1 MLSQLSGLARA
12 LPFVLLLF
20 TITVASEHTS
30 NWAVLVSTSR
40 FWFNY
45 RHLANV
51 LSLYR
56 TVKRLGIP
64 DSQIILM
71 LPDDMAC
78 NPRNAFPG
86 TVYSNADRAVDLYGD
101 NIEVD
106 YRGYEVTVENFI
118 RLLTDRLDEDVPRS
132 KRLGSDAGSNVLV
145 YMTGHGGD
153 QFLKF
158 QDSEEIGA
166 WDLADAFGQ
175 MWEKKRYHEL
185 LFMIDT
191 CQANTMYTHFY
202 SPNIIATGSSA
213 LDQSSYSHH
222 ADSDVGVA
230 VIDRWTYY
238 VLEFLET
245 QVTSANSK
253 QTLGDLFDSYDESKI
268 HSQPGVRWDLFPG
281 GEQEGRLRTV
291 VDFFG
296 NVQNVEVENVNATEP
311 GSLKEDLIEIA
322 RLVNRWRTHDRDMFI
337 QPVAGYGDLARAG
350 EELVKPMRTTNG
362 GSGGVV
368 ICLGVGG
375 LVDLTEI
382 LCLSSPEDDNDN
394 DNNDDGEGGGQ
405 QDMGGVE
412 VWVFDAR
419 RPWNLSNVFGGEAVA
434 AAAAAGAGGMA
445 DMTVGNGRRKPRG
458 VDRGCITQGYTSGNG
473 GIVVYDDGDIE
484 EELGKEREAYC
495 ELMAMPEVEEEA
507 SDYDDL
513 DADDLESDGEADP
526 LSSSDSKK
534 RKSWSRQD
542 DEDESD
548 ENDGPPR
555 QRRRSDS
562 GSYIISSPSRPRR
575 MGHDSSNSSR
585 SVTPTSD
592 SPSPLHPKQPSER
605 TLRRRLL
612 RMRRKYEGLLQQY
625 YNSGTS
631 YSEPISSLVY
641 SLASELGREDNDL
654 LWLAIVGVSSLELS
668 GRTMSGVGVSNAL
681 EYGGS
686 AGWGGERGERIR
698 QILRDEVHRLNP
710 PDPHER
716 DIRGEINGVIP
727 TTARSPTDKSIRLS
741 PEPRFI
747 LIRHWSLYDSMLHS
761 PYLASRLHVWTENG
775 RKRLHKL
782 LAKMGISLNQSHQN
796 YTHMDMELKRVLR
809 QRLLKYAPMYG
820 LDGLVPPEASGHAA
834 SREGWG
840 FVRCWGWKACLSATD
855 VGVIIGAILEVGPEA
870 PGAWDAKRLAKP
882 ALEADADGTTES
894 DLSSLLP
901 RFWSAY
907 DALSLTS
914 ESPTLLLGSLPLAQ
928 HLHRAI
934 LRTGTSLL
942 AKHQIRHLRAFRI
955 AVVKEGPDLK
965 LFTNPGALTK
975 LALWVAEAIRVQERE
990 RADTVKIGRRRA
1002 VGTPLVLAGLDEDRG
1017 LYVVV
1022 GTGGGGGVVDF
1033 AALTKRREE
1042 RRRKKEAKEKK
1053 AKEREQRRAKRAAE
1067 RAARED
1073 DEEDDDEETEESSSE
1088 SESESEDEQELR
1100 GNKYLLRNRF
1110 GIAFQEVVQETS
1122 ARVRIDSFEHCV
1134 VEVQKEDL
1142 GGFLEALSFRSVV
1155 G

>member
-1 MLSQLSGLARA
+1 MYLPRQLISHLYQQ
-12 LPFVLLLF
+12 LL
-20 TITVASEHTS
+20 
-30 NWAVLVSTSR
+30 R
-40 FWFNY
+40 
-45 RHLANV
+45 
-51 LSLYR
+51 
-56 TVKRLGIP
+56 
-64 DSQIILM
+64 
-71 LPDDMAC
+71 
-78 NPRNAFPG
+78 
-86 TVYSNADRAVDLYGD
+86 
-101 NIEVD
+101 
-106 YRGYEVTVENFI
+106 
-118 RLLTDRLDEDVPRS
+118 
-132 KRLGSDAGSNVLV
+132 
-145 YMTGHGGD
+145 
-153 QFLKF
+153 
-158 QDSEEIGA
+158 
-166 WDLADAFGQ
+166 
-175 MWEKKRYHEL
+175 
-185 LFMIDT
+185 
-191 CQANTMYTHFY
+191 
-202 SPNIIATGSSA
+202 
-213 LDQSSYSHH
+213 SHH
-222 ADSDVGVA
+222 PLSPP
-230 VIDRWTYY
+230 
-238 VLEFLET
+238 VLILVTLEPDALCACRILT
-245 QVTSANSK
+245 A
-253 QTLGDLFDSYDESKI
+253 L
-268 HSQPGVRWDLFPG
+268 
-281 GEQEGRLRTV
+281 
-291 VDFFG
+291 
-296 NVQNVEVENVNATEP
+296 
-311 GSLKEDLIEIA
+311 LK
-322 RLVNRWRTHDRDMFI
+322 RDYIPHKI

-350 EELVKPMRTTNG
+350 EELVKPMRTANG

-368 ICLGVGG
+368 VCLGVGG
-375 LVDLTEI
+375 LVDLSEI
-382 LCLSSPEDDNDN
+382 LCLSNAE
-394 DNNDDGEGGGQ
+394 EEEEEE
-405 QDMGGVE
+405 DMGGVE

-419 RPWNLSNVFGGEAVA
+419 RPWNLANVFGGERQPAVGEMNA
-434 AAAAAGAGGMA
+434 NA
-445 DMTVGNGRRKPRG
+445 RRKTRG
-458 VDRGCITQGYTSGNG
+458 VEKGCITTGYTSRNG

-484 EELGKEREAYC
+484 EELGKERDAYC
-495 ELMAMPEVEEEA
+495 ELLAMPEVDEEE
-507 SDYDDL
+507 D
-513 DADDLESDGEADP
+513 DADDSESDRDADHP
-526 LSSSDSKK
+526 SSSDSKK

-542 DEDESD
+542 DDDDTDDE
-548 ENDGPPR
+548 DGPPR

-562 GSYIISSPSRPRR
+562 GSYLISSPSRPRT
-575 MGHDSSNSSR
+575 MAHDSSNSSR

-592 SPSPLHPKQPSER
+592 SPSPVQPKPPSAR

-612 RMRRKYEGLLQQY
+612 RLKRKHEGVLQSY
-625 YNSGTS
+625 YSSGTS

-698 QILRDEVHRLNP
+698 QILRDEVLRLNP
-710 PDPHER
+710 PDPYERDR

-747 LIRHWSLYDSMLHS
+747 LVRHWSLYDSMLHS

-775 RKRLHKL
+775 KKRLHKL
-782 LAKMGISLNQSHQN
+782 LAKMGISLNQSHQS

-855 VGVIIGAILEVGPEA
+855 VGVIIGAILEVGPEEA
-870 PGAWDAKRLAKP
+870 PGAWDAKRASRT
-882 ALEADADGTTES
+882 AQTANDDGSTES
-894 DLSSLLP
+894 DLASLLP

-914 ESPTLLLGSLPLAQ
+914 ESPTLLQTSLPLAQ

-955 AVVKEGPDLK
+955 AVVKDGPDVK

-990 RADTVKIGRRRA
+990 RGDTVKVGRRRA
-1002 VGTPLVLAGLDEDRG
+1002 LGTPLVLAGLDEDRD

-1033 AALTKRREE
+1033 AALAKRREE
-1042 RRRKKEAKEKK
+1042 RRKKKEAKEKK
-1053 AKEREQRRAKRAAE
+1053 RKEREERRAKRAAE
-1067 RAARED
+1067 RAD
-1073 DEEDDDEETEESSSE
+1073 NSDEEEDTEESSSE
-1088 SESESEDEQELR
+1088 SESESEDEQDLR
-1100 GNKYLLRNRF
+1100 TNNHLLRNRF

>member
-1 MLSQLSGLARA
+1 MSTAFAGLLRV
-12 LPFVLLLF
+12 LPLLPLLLLLL
-20 TITVASEHTS
+20 TASASSEHTS

-202 SPNIIATGSSA
+202 SPNIVATGSSA

-222 ADSDVGVA
+222 ADNDVGVA

-253 QTLGDLFDSYDESKI
+253 LNLGDLLDSYDESKI

-296 NVQNVEVENVNATEP
+296 NVQNVEVENLNATDP
-311 GSLKEDLIEIA
+311 GSLMEDLVEIA
-322 RLVNRWRTHDRDMFI
+322 RLI

-375 LVDLTEI
+375 LVDLSEI
-382 LCLSSPEDDNDN
+382 LCLTSEDEEE
-394 DNNDDGEGGGQ
+394 GED
-405 QDMGGVE
+405 DMGGVE

-419 RPWNLSNVFGGEAVA
+419 RPWNLANVFGGEGRPA
-434 AAAAAGAGGMA
+434 ADTDTG
-445 DMTVGNGRRKPRG
+445 VVNGRRKMRG
-458 VDRGCITQGYTSGNG
+458 
-473 GIVVYDDGDIE
+473 
-484 EELGKEREAYC
+484 
-495 ELMAMPEVEEEA
+495 
-507 SDYDDL
+507 
-513 DADDLESDGEADP
+513 
-526 LSSSDSKK
+526 
-534 RKSWSRQD
+534 SWSRED
-542 DEDESD
+542 DEDESED
-548 ENDGPPR
+548 EDGPPR

-575 MGHDSSNSSR
+575 AGHDSSNSSR

-592 SPSPLHPKQPSER
+592 SPSPVQPKPPSAR
-605 TLRRRLL
+605 TLRKRLL
-612 RMRRKYEGLLQQY
+612 RMKRKHEAVLQRY
-625 YNSGTS
+625 YSSGTS
-631 YSEPISSLVY
+631 YSEPIASLVY

-654 LWLAIVGVSSLELS
+654 LWLAIVGVASLELS

-698 QILRDEVHRLNP
+698 QILRDEVLRLNP

-716 DIRGEINGVIP
+716 DRDIRGEINGIIQ

-747 LIRHWSLYDSMLHS
+747 LVRHWSLYDSMLHS
-761 PYLASRLHVWTENG
+761 PYLASRLHVWTEHG

-820 LDGLVPPEASGHAA
+820 LDGLVPADASGHAA

-840 FVRCWGWKACLSATD
+840 FVRCWGWKACLSAND
-855 VGVIIGAILEVGPEA
+855 VGVIVGAILEVGPEEA
-870 PGAWDAKRLAKP
+870 PGVWDAKRASKP
-882 ALEADADGTTES
+882 ARDPNDDGSTES
-894 DLSSLLP
+894 DLASLLP
-901 RFWSAY
+901 RFWSAF

-914 ESPTLLLGSLPLAQ
+914 ESPTLLQASLPLAQ

-955 AVVKEGPDLK
+955 AVVKDGPDVK

-990 RADTVKIGRRRA
+990 RGETVKIGRRRA
-1002 VGTPLVLAGLDEDRG
+1002 LGTPLVLAGLDEDRG

-1033 AALTKRREE
+1033 AALAKRREE
-1042 RRRKKEAKEKK
+1042 RRKKKEAKDKKRKEK
-1053 AKEREQRRAKRAAE
+1053 EERRARRAAE
-1067 RAARED
+1067 LAQRDED
-1073 DEEDDDEETEESSSE
+1073 DEEEEEESEESSSE
-1088 SESESEDEQELR
+1088 SESDSEDEQDMSS
-1100 GNKYLLRNRF
+1100 NKHLLRNRF